1 VWDSSIVFAK
11 YMEHNP
17 QLFCSSDISGK
28 TLLELGSGCGLAGLS
43 FMVKGAEVTLTDLP
57 HIVEELTGPNA
68 EVMIFFSSPVS

>member
-1 VWDSSIVFAK
+1 MWDSSIVFAK

-28 TLLELGSGCGLAGLS
+28 TVLELGSGCGLAGLS

-57 HIVEELTGPNA
+57 HIVSELTIPNA
-68 EVMIFFSSPVS
+68 EVLISYHAFHL